1 MRVLDELVL
10 CCLDL
15 VMLRVLVRVIFD
27 SFGLLGITR
36 EFYLFH
42 QVADLLDLFLELS
55 CFLLGLLLQGIDL
68 VVGLITILIGI
79 VCLFDDIG
87 HFLAFLMK
95 LTLQLLV
102 KIIEDDSFFPQAID
116 DQLELLVNSDCLIEL
131 LVSFIKPILQN
142 LDLLL

>member
-1 MRVLDELVL
+1 MSLLDELVL

-15 VMLRVLVRVIFD
+15 IMLRVLVRVIFD
-27 SFGLLGITR
+27 SFGLLGIAR

-42 QVADLLDLFLELS
+42 QMTDLLDLFLELS

-68 VVGLITILIGI
+68 VVGLITILISI
-79 VCLFDDIG
+79 VCFLDDIS

-95 LTLQLLV
+95 LALQFLV
-102 KIIEDDSFFPQAID
+102 KIIEDDSFFPQAIN
-116 DQLELLVNSDCLIEL
+116 DQLELLVNSDRLIEL
-131 LVSFIKPILQN
+131 LISFIKPILQN